1 VYTYKYINIYNKI
14 TQVDSTC
21 GYVGRLSRKSPRI
34 YRSASDVFCMY
45 IYFCECS
52 FSVCIYVCV
61 FVCVC
66 VYVCNISFSLAE
78 CWLSRKTGS
87 QMFNKPRG
95 GHHRAARYNRRDSYI
110 HSKLSKMTKFVVHTL
125 EREHLRI

>member
-1 VYTYKYINIYNKI
+1 MWIRWALIS
-14 TQVDSTC
+14 QVAADISL
-21 GYVGRLSRKSPRI
+21 GQR
-34 YRSASDVFCMY
+34 VFCIFLRM
-45 IYFCECS
+45 FLS
-52 FSVCIYVCV
+52 FSVH
-61 FVCVC
+61 VC
-66 VYVCNISFSLAE
+66 VYMYACNISFSLAE

-95 GHHRAARYNRRDSYI
+95 GHRRAARYNRRDSYV